1 MNINRAL
8 FVAIELARTT
18 IMERLLVMD
27 VGDEIE
33 DDNQCKCF
41 FWRSI
46 KHNLVYVCR
55 YQQNCDINPSH
66 RNGCRYCRLQRCLKA
81 GMQPESVRLQAPKIE
96 ASDSPKFTPTA
107 TKRPA
112 TSTTIIG
119 NSPLDSNGGPR
130 SSESDHS
137 QQADDESPM
146 FKQARYDHA
155 ELVVKLS
162 ELSERIDQLADFNEN
177 NHTPKPQTLN
187 LLTIFEHPEFLEC
200 YRTRVNFC
208 VRLHSAT
215 ADELE
220 FAKYRTLVKCFDY
233 LHGLQNIGLTD
244 MPFEDKVKILTG
256 TYAPLTVFE
265 MCFGTTKATK
275 DANLLCLPTS
285 ITLSR
290 NQNIPQNGFL
300 SQKLVN
306 NMVSTLTRT
315 IENLELTETE
325 VLLLKAIIMLNQEV
339 HGLTSTTANAVAKLR
354 DRLHGALYQ
363 NCMSSDE
370 SPTIRFAKLLH
381 ILPKLTLL
389 ARELV
394 EHIRAVQTFNSS
406 IWTYESLRPGA
417 NKIISR
423 ARALTG
429 DELFSNANG
438 FSYAIE
444 NKIGSSCNLSECLN
458 RQSIIRSHQFDQQQT
473 SGISTKRNSL
483 AFDGNGLA
491 SSETN

>member
-1 MNINRAL
+1 MASGARPCSNQRSESASPAKKNRS
-8 FVAIELARTT
+8 
-18 IMERLLVMD
+18 
-27 VGDEIE
+27 GDHEHQSCAVCG
-33 DDNQCKCF
+33 DRACSHHYYGTASCHGCKCF

-81 GMQPESVRLQAPKIE
+81 GMQPESVRLQTPKVE
-96 ASDSPKFTPTA
+96 GSDSPKFTTTA

-112 TSTTIIG
+112 TSTTVIG

-177 NHTPKPQTLN
+177 NHMPKPQTLN

-215 ADELE
+215 

-290 NQNIPQNGFL
+290 NENIPQNGFL

-406 IWTYESLRPGA
+406 IVSPLFFEMF
-417 NKIISR
+417 
-423 ARALTG
+423 G
-429 DELFSNANG
+429 DIFEEERELG
-438 FSYAIE
+438 
-444 NKIGSSCNLSECLN
+444 
-458 RQSIIRSHQFDQQQT
+458 
-473 SGISTKRNSL
+473 
-483 AFDGNGLA
+483 GLA
-491 SSETN
+491 KPTQSGLMSRCDPVPTKSS